1 MNYLFALFVISM
13 VEGSPKYTHIETYNS
28 RYNCEIS
35 KEVFLVVYE
44 ESLTEDDE
52 VICIKVD
59 EI

>member
-13 VEGSPKYTHIETYNS
+13 IEGTPKYTHIETYNS

-35 KEVFLVVYE
+35 KEVFKAVYQ
-44 ESLTEDDE
+44 ESLTENE
-52 VICIKVD
+52 QVVCLKVD